1 MSFPFTYNKFLPIW
15 LKNSNNIPSTQ
26 NGNVSLLND
35 GKTELKEDTT
45 ILGNIGVRKATDASY
60 SLDVSGNVR
69 FSGSLTGTTDVSCNN
84 ISASQIL
91 QKGNNSFLTVA
102 NYAFDTPV
110 RALNT
115 GAVVAPPYTA
125 ITGWS
130 LQSIS
135 GTVPRIATGR
145 GFWDTF
151 GPNSFITDY
160 PDYPTVTQSL
170 SIQQLAVNTFR
181 IQQTIPNVPAGN
193 YLVTYYIWGKFNETT
208 KTQTISC
215 TFGAVTNS
223 GITATEQAWKK
234 IQFATQVNT
243 TGATALTFDFI
254 QSTTV
259 SFSTIVF
266 TDVSIQ
272 SLGGIVSRTD
282 TSMLTGSA
290 LRPELG
296 LYCYGGIYN
305 RGNIDTFGKVNI
317 YGGLNPVLPN
327 VKNSLVIGDCVY
339 GNSNPSDAGQFN
351 QFIGDG
357 IATNV
362 DVGYLSGNFT
372 NCIAIGS
379 AALEQASGTL
389 SDAIAIGRRA
399 GRYSAMGTSIAIG
412 TQAMSQLGFA
422 GTTGNTRNL
431 VIGHNAFQSI
441 VTLNNGDNIVLG
453 HSAVFLSDATN
464 SRSFNCVMGNFAGNN
479 LSSNSNCI
487 IGYEAARNMINNTSS
502 SNVFLGASSGTT
514 QSGAGNV
521 LTKSTFLGA
530 NSNVS
535 AAGSYSNSTCIGYN
549 SRIAA
554 SNQIVMGGDDG
565 AGLFPNVLLPNKNTL
580 MTTLDSAAATLNIAF
595 ENAQTIVITANTT
608 TVINLPTPTASSV
621 RNIGTIFT
629 LLKSYTT
636 PVAITVNA
644 PSGQTIRLPTGA
656 TAASYTWSAS
666 EQYLQV
672 VCIANT
678 GTSWGIINSQVLTS
692 GNLSNVVL
700 VDSTQTITGAKT
712 FSVAP
717 VLSGASITSNT
728 IPIGSIVNGG
738 NIMLDN
744 ATETITGTYTF
755 STNPVFNAGGIP
767 VASIA
772 GTAVNLSGTQTITA
786 VKTFSVAPVMSGASI
801 TSNSIPIGSIVSG
814 GNLVRNDTNATIVGV
829 YTFST
834 PPIFGTNSINPNYVT
849 NMISEPA
856 KLQYAFGE
864 FCLFQKIAGAVE
876 NSAFGAGVM
885 SANGAVVE
893 SFKGSG
899 NCGYGAFCMNTSE
912 LAVDNACYGN
922 YSGFMIQGKYN
933 SALGKYSM
941 YNTDGSYNSMCG
953 YNSGVNPFV
962 TGPVTLVS
970 CSALGAN
977 TSFEGGED
985 HITLIGANSERDPL
999 YYPSSNA
1006 IILGRN
1012 TIDDT
1017 YVGKDL
1023 YVFGNTTITGDV
1035 TADVV
1040 NSITEINT
1048 NSINPYS
1055 GTSVTIS
1062 NKLINN
1068 NLETNTINGTNI
1080 TTLNIG
1086 NATPGTTTHLN
1097 GSTTISNA
1105 QRINGFATLSGSPN
1119 NLTKPLASIYS
1130 LTTATNGALTLPVID
1145 ATMYGSQIVFNKTS
1159 TEATWTINAGA
1170 GNTFRLP
1177 KSNSTATATSITLPF
1192 NDTTVRIVA
1201 TQSTVWDVIDED
1213 IMYDAVNTFV
1223 IGRQY
1228 FPYKINPTNITA
1240 TTNWNTSFPAAFY
1253 GIQFVTLTAS
1263 STLTLPLS
1271 TDSRVP
1277 PNMRIKFRRI
1287 GGTTT
1292 TSFGLI
1298 ASTGDTI
1305 LALNSTTS
1313 VAAGTSSVILA
1324 SGVYQVEVI
1333 LSGTQ
1338 WVVML

>member
-1 MSFPFTYNKFLPIW
+1 MSFVLPWTVNKLVSTNI
-15 LKNSNNIPSTQ
+15 NNADSITGGPY
-26 NGNVSLLND
+26 GNVSLKVG
-35 GKTELKEDTT
+35 GKTQLVGDTV
-45 ILGNIGVRKATDASY
+45 IEGNVGIGKATDASY
-60 SLDVSGNVR
+60 SIDVSGNVR
-69 FSGSLTGTTDVSCNN
+69 FSGSLTGTTLITTDVSCNN
-84 ISASQIL
+84 VSTQQITQSA
-91 QKGNNSFLTVA
+91 NNQFLTVS

-110 RALNT
+110 RAINT
-115 GAVVAPPYTA
+115 GAVVTAPYTA

-130 LQSIS
+130 LSNIS
-135 GTVPRIATGR
+135 GTTPTISTGY
-145 GFWDTF
+145 GFWDTL
-151 GPNSFITDY
+151 GPNSFVTEY
-160 PDYPTVTQSL
+160 PGYPTVTQSL
-170 SIQQLAVNTFR
+170 CVQQNAINTFR
-181 IQQTIPNVPAGN
+181 IQQSITATAGN
-193 YLVTYYIWGKFNETT
+193 YLVTFYIWGRFNGYSI
-208 KTQTISC
+208 TQTVSC
-215 TFGAVTNS
+215 TFGTVTSSSNTAV
-223 GITATEQAWKK
+223 EQAWKK

-243 TGATALTFDFI
+243 AGSIPIIFNFILTNI
-254 QSTTV
+254 
-259 SFSTIVF
+259 
-266 TDVSIQ
+266 SIQ
-272 SLGGIVSRTD
+272 QLGGIVSRNA
-282 TSMLTGSA
+282 TSMDTGSC
-290 LRPELG
+290 LRPDLG

-305 RGNIDTFGKVNI
+305 TGPLDNYGPVTI
-317 YGGLNPVLPN
+317 YGQLNPIVPR
-327 VKNSLVIGDCVY
+327 VKNSLVIGNCKWGSASGGATDSGSFC
-339 GNSNPSDAGQFN
+339 QL
-351 QFIGDG
+351 IGDG
-357 IATNV
+357 IAANV
-362 DVGYLSGNFT
+362 SSAYSSGDFT
-372 NCIAIGS
+372 NIVAIGS
-379 AALEQASGTL
+379 AALEQLNGTRT
-389 SDAIAIGRRA
+389 DMIAIGYKA
-399 GRYSAMGTSIAIG
+399 ARYAASQTSIAIG
-412 TQAMSQLGFA
+412 TGTMQNLGFS
-422 GTTGNTRNL
+422 GNSSSNIA
-431 VIGHNAFQSI
+431 IGHLSMGQMGSNNNNNNCCVGNITLSI
-441 VTLNNGDNIVLG
+441 LD
-453 HSAVFLSDATN
+453 FTN
-464 SRSFNCVMGNFAGNN
+464 SRSFNSIFGNSSGTNV
-479 LSSNSNCI
+479 SSNSNTI
-487 IGYEAARNMINNTSS
+487 IGYNSCANMINTTSS
-502 SNVFLGASSGTT
+502 SNTFLGATCGNN

-521 LTKSTFLGA
+521 MTNCTFLGA
-530 NSNVS
+530 SSDVS
-535 AAGSYSNSTCIGYN
+535 SAGAYSNSTAVGYN

-554 SNQIVMGGDDG
+554 SNQIVMGGDNG
-565 AGLFPNVLLPNKNTL
+565 SGVFANVLLPNKNTL
-580 MTTLDSAAATLNIAF
+580 MTTLESAAATLNIAF
-595 ENAQTIVITANTT
+595 GNAETIVITANTT

-656 TAASYTWSAS
+656 TAASYTWAAS

-700 VDSTQTITGAKT
+700 VNSTQTISGAKT
-712 FSVAP
+712 FSTPP
-717 VLSGASITSNT
+717 VMSGASITSNT
-728 IPIGSIVNGG
+728 IPIGSIVSGG

-744 ATETITGTYTF
+744 TNETISGIYTF

-772 GTAVNLSGTQTITA
+772 GTAVNLSGTQTISGA
-786 VKTFSVAPVMSGASI
+786 KTFSTPPVMSGASI

-864 FCLFQKIAGAVE
+864 FCLFQKIAGAIE
-876 NSAFGAGVM
+876 NSAFGHGVM
-885 SANGAVVE
+885 SANSSVPE
-893 SFKGSG
+893 EFQGSG
-899 NCGYGAFCMNTSE
+899 NCGFGAFSMNNSQT
-912 LAVDNACYGN
+912 AVDNACYGN

-953 YNSGVNPFV
+953 YSSGINPFV

-977 TSFEGGED
+977 TSFDGGED
-985 HITLIGANSERDPL
+985 HITLIGANCDRDPV

-1023 YVFGNTTITGDV
+1023 YVFGNTTITGDM
-1035 TADVV
+1035 TADIV

-1105 QRINGFATLSGSPN
+1105 QRINGYATLSGSPN
-1119 NLTKPLASIYS
+1119 NLIKPLASVYS

-1201 TQSTVWDVIDED
+1201 TQTTVWDVIDED

-1253 GIQFVTLTAS
+1253 GIQFVSLTSS

-1277 PNMRIKFRRI
+1277 PNMRIKFRRV

-1292 TSFGLI
+1292 TSLGLI

-1305 LALNSTTS
+1305 LALNTTS
-1313 VAAGTSSVILA
+1313 SIAAGTSSVILA